1 LSQTGR
7 AYRFFVPR
15 LPDQAGGTVDLPPDE
30 VYHARTVLRLKAGR
44 EVELFDGRGRVA
56 CGKATAVDKRAVTVT
71 IDSVHRVERTGPVV
85 NLAFA
90 VPKGKRLDWLL
101 EKATELGAASL
112 RPVVFERSVAGGDEL
127 TDAKRQRWA
136 THCLAAAKQS
146 GLNFLPEICD
156 TEVLSDALSRDVP
169 AGGVRLL
176 GDLGDDAVTLVEA
189 VGSATVIDLL
199 IGPEG
204 GLSDDERAR
213 AIGAGFV
220 PVRLGA
226 TTLRIETAAVALLA
240 GVAAVATSG
249 PARR

>member
-1 LSQTGR
+1 VLSQAGR
-7 AYRFFVPR
+7 TYRFFVPH
-15 LPDQAGGTVDLPPDE
+15 LPAQAGGTVDLPADE

-44 EVELFDGRGRVA
+44 EVELFDGRGTVA
-56 CGKATAVDKRAVTVT
+56 VGRAGAVGKRAITVT
-71 IDSVHRVERTGPVV
+71 IDSVRRVERMGPAV

-112 RPVVFERSVAGGDEL
+112 RPIVFERSVAGGDTL

-136 THCLAAAKQS
+136 VHCLAAAKQS
-146 GLNFLPEICD
+146 GLNFMPKIGD
-156 TEVLSDALSRDVP
+156 TETLSDYLARDVVSD
-169 AGGVRLL
+169 GVRLV
-176 GDLGDDAVTLVEA
+176 GDLGAEAVTLGAA
-189 VGSATVIDLL
+189 VGSAPVVDLL

-204 GLSDDERAR
+204 GLTDEERAQ
-213 AIGAGFV
+213 ALGAGFV

-240 GVAAVATSG
+240 GVAAMATF
-249 PARR
+249 